1 MTEHN
6 TYTAKNGMGLW
17 RRTAMHTPIWGWVW
31 AALHMLLCGFLL
43 APIAFILLAA
53 FGDNQG
59 IFGHLIE
66 TVFARY
72 LLNTII
78 LMVGVG
84 ALATLF
90 GVSTAWLVSRYQFF
104 GSRLLSWL
112 LILPLAM
119 PAYIVAYA
127 YTDFLEYAGPVQTQ
141 LRAIFGWQSAR
152 DYWFF
157 DIRSHVGAIIVMSAV
172 LYPYIYI
179 LTRTAFLSTARSL
192 VEAARLSGK
201 NMFRTVALPLARPA
215 IIAGLSLV
223 LMEVVSDFG
232 TVDYFSIETLT
243 LGIFNVWLGMNNMPA
258 AAQLALVAF
267 VIIVGLLLLE
277 RWGRSRRSFENT
289 AGARR
294 GMPARA
300 LTGLPAFLCIIWCVV
315 PILLGFIIPAMI
327 FLNYVIGGVS
337 ADVRGILPVLIS
349 QSLLTAAGTAL
360 LVVLLSVVI
369 VILTTFQIGRIGR
382 SLAGLSAT
390 GYAFPGT
397 ILALGVLYF
406 ATQIEA
412 AWHWAGYQFGV
423 TEMPT
428 LILGG
433 MGVLIIGYMVRFQ
446 AVGYG
451 GVKAGIGRMPADMMP
466 ASRSL
471 GHGFSASIR
480 RVILP
485 LLRPS
490 MIGAMLLVF
499 VDVLKELPLTLLLRP
514 FDFDTFATFTYQYA
528 NEEMLSKAA
537 LPALLIV
544 ATGLVP
550 VLMANYSLTRSSD
563 R

>member
-1 MTEHN
+1 MMETN

-17 RRTAMHTPIWGWVW
+17 RRAAMHTPIWGWVW

-192 VEAARLSGK
+192 FEAARLSGK

>member
-1 MTEHN
+1 MMENN

-192 VEAARLSGK
+192 FEAARLSGK

-294 GMPARA
+294 GMPAKA

>member
-1 MTEHN
+1 MMENN

-157 DIRSHVGAIIVMSAV
+157 DIRSHAGAIIVMSAV

-192 VEAARLSGK
+192 FEAARLSGK